1 MRGAALLGLVV
12 LAACGYRADIP
23 APRAPGAAPPQV
35 SLLVAARD
43 ERKAQLLRDY
53 LDIALASSGAA
64 SRLDGV
70 AVRLEIT
77 TQELAI
83 RRDET
88 PSRARLLASVQYVAA
103 ARVPQ
108 GQQARELR
116 GIVRVSEGYNFVD
129 AEFFA
134 TDTAREAAE
143 QRLMQAAA
151 DQIARR
157 LSAATL

>member
-1 MRGAALLGLVV
+1 VN
-12 LAACGYRADIP
+12 
-23 APRAPGAAPPQV
+23 
-35 SLLVAARD
+35 LLVAARD

-53 LDIALASSGAA
+53 LDIALASTGAA
-64 SRLDGV
+64 ARIEGVSLQLDIV
-70 AVRLEIT
+70 

-88 PSRARLLASVQYVAA
+88 PSRARLLAIVQYAA
-103 ARVPQ
+103 GARVPA
-108 GQQARELR
+108 GQPARELR
-116 GIVRVSEGYNFVD
+116 GTVRVTEGYNFVD

-134 TDTAREAAE
+134 TDSSREAAE
-143 QRLMQAAA
+143 RRLMQEAA